1 MMRFLLKELICMKDS
16 QKSKLGIKEFFS
28 NHLDYIAEAFND
40 RDILTHYS
48 KRIGKLMIESDEFN

>member
-1 MMRFLLKELICMKDS
+1 MKDS